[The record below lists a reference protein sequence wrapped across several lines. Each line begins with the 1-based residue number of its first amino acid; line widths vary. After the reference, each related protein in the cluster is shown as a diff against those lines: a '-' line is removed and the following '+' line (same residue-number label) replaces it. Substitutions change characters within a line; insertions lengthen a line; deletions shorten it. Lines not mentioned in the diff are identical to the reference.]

1 MFFVFGCISLAG
13 VFILREKDFHY
24 PAIAPLVLLDGRF
37 ATNMSDSERPSDGAT
52 ESGPPIQ
59 RCSHFDAVFEQFKG
73 YVDSRLY
80 ELSTALAS
88 STESSKSLSETKK
101 LRREAKASRLKKKG
115 NLKQFLFNTELLDE
129 VKSITE
135 DLQTQDTALANK
147 TAKRTIKLI
156 ARRQKL
162 IKLADK
168 SETGWLAVDEY
179 QSDELTEDS
188 ADEKRIRKAQDKAVR
203 RKFQMAKS
211 ASRSR
216 STGSSIQNVPSNSQ
230 NICFLEVCNNLSYLS
245 L

>member
-1 MFFVFGCISLAG
+1 M
-13 VFILREKDFHY
+13 D
-24 PAIAPLVLLDGRF
+24 F
-37 ATNMSDSERPSDGAT
+37 ATNMSDSEHLSDGAT

-59 RCSHFDAVFEQFKG
+59 RSSQFDAVFEQFKG
-73 YVDSRLY
+73 YVDSRLH
-80 ELSTALAS
+80 ELSTASAS

-101 LRREAKASRLKKKG
+101 LRREAEASKLKKKG
-115 NLKQFLFNTELLDE
+115 NLKQFLFNAELLDE

-135 DLQTQDTALANK
+135 DLQTQDTASASK

-156 ARRQKL
+156 ERRQKL

-168 SETGWLAVDEY
+168 SEAGWLAVDEY
-179 QSDELTEDS
+179 ESDELAEDS

-203 RKFQMAKS
+203 KKFQMAKS

-216 STGSSIQNVPSNSQ
+216 STGSSIRNVPSNSQ
-230 NICFLEVCNNLSYLS
+230 DNLLFRG